1 MFIFRLHKLLSLG
14 QVSGM
19 LLRRGIYV
27 HRKILLWGLTGE
39 MMTACT

>member
-14 QVSGM
+14 LVSGM
-19 LLRRGIYV
+19 LLKRGIYV
-27 HRKILLWGLTGE
+27 HRKIYFWALIGG